1 MNIDLE
7 DVNLIALATAY
18 LNVGYV
24 ANPCV
29 VDYIEEYGEDLK
41 IHYLWGRGSG
51 EEVIHPVNLLAWG
64 WNNPKT

>member
-7 DVNLIALATAY
+7 DEHLIALAKAY
-18 LNVGYV
+18 LDSSSP
-24 ANPCV
+24 ANRCV
-29 VDYIEEYGEDLK
+29 VDCIEECGEDLK
-41 IHYLWGRGSG
+41 IHYSWGRGSG